1 MRKQR
6 KMMREICETVL
17 RKIKKATKEEEENE
31 WFVAIDERLDE
42 IDKDAWL
49 SRSAKIKNGSA
60 RSRPLKLLPLT
71 KHGL

>member
-31 WFVAIDERLDE
+31 
-42 IDKDAWL
+42 
-49 SRSAKIKNGSA
+49 
-60 RSRPLKLLPLT
+60 
-71 KHGL
+71 